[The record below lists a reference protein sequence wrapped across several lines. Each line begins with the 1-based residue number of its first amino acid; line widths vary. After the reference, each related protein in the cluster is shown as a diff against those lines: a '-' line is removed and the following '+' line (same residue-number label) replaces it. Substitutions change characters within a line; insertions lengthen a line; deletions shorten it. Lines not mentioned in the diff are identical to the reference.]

1 MNMNQFTQK
10 SRDALTLA
18 QQITVE
24 YQNQEVAQEHLA
36 LALLR
41 GESITIPAVAR
52 RNGGE
57 LPQLAKSAIIEAPL
71 TLEKG
76 EEKPHG
82 YQLPGELAEV
92 CGEIAETNTLA
103 AQAATGDRTA
113 LRQCVEL
120 DPALAGLDRLYCQ
133 ELVDKMIELHQDV
146 LPRL

>member
-1 MNMNQFTQK
+1 MQ
-10 SRDALTLA
+10 
-18 QQITVE
+18 
-24 YQNQEVAQEHLA
+24 LA

-41 GESITIPAVAR
+41 RESITIPAVAR

-92 CGEIAETNTLA
+92 CGEIAETNALA